1 MVVKLVLKSQVRGEK
16 DSKPSLLRREGYVPA
31 VLYGP
36 KTKNI
41 NLKINRLNLEQ
52 IYKKSGESSL
62 IDLEIGKEKIIK
74 VIIKDIQKNIINDK
88 IDHVDFYEVDMK
100 KPIEVEIPLEFIGE
114 APAVKEL
121 GGTFMKNLESIQVRC
136 LPGDLIEN
144 IDVVLSS
151 LKTYEDD
158 IKVSDLKIPDNFEII
173 TQLTAQVANVLA
185 PRIIEEEEQEEEK
198 TESEEEADEEK
209 TGESTEK
216 ESKEETGNKEKK

>member
-1 MVVKLVLKSQVRGEK
+1 MVVKLVLKSEVREGRN
-16 DSKPSLLRREGYVPA
+16 SKPSLLRQKGYVPA

-41 NLKINRLNLEQ
+41 NLKVNRLDLEQ

-62 IDLEIGKEKIIK
+62 IDLEIGKEKKIK
-74 VIIKDIQKNIINDK
+74 VIIKDIQKNIINEQ
-88 IDHVDFYEVDMK
+88 IEHADFYVVNMK

-121 GGTFMKNLESIQVRC
+121 GGTFMKNLKSIQVRC

-144 IDVVLSS
+144 IEVNLSS

-158 IKVSDLKIPDNFEII
+158 IKVSDLEIPDNFEII

-185 PRIIEEEEQEEEK
+185 PRIIEEEKPEEEV
-198 TESEEEADEEK
+198 TESEEDEDEEK

-216 ESKEETGNKEKK
+216 ENKKEVSDEKKK